1 MQLGMI
7 GLGRM
12 GGNMTKRLEEA
23 GHEVMT
29 YDPAA
34 ASTAS
39 SLAELRDQLDA
50 PRAFWMMVPSGAIT
64 EATFGELLPLAE
76 AGDTI
81 VDGGNSNFRDSQ
93 RRSATAADRGVH
105 YLDAGVSGGIWGLEV
120 GYCLMVGGEPD
131 AVRGLEPVFT
141 ALAPTDGYAHVGASG
156 AGHFTKMVHNGI
168 EYGLMQS
175 YAEGF
180 EVMKESEF
188 D

>member
-12 GGNMTKRLEEA
+12 GGNMTTRLEEA
-23 GHEVMT
+23 GPEGMT

-34 ASTAS
+34 AAPAS

-50 PRAFWMMVPSGAIT
+50 PRAFCMRVPAGAIT

-93 RRSATAADRGVH
+93 RRSAPAADRGVH
-105 YLDAGVSGGIWGLEV
+105 YLDAGVAGGIWGLEV
-120 GYCLMVGGEPD
+120 GYWIIVCGE
-131 AVRGLEPVFT
+131 
-141 ALAPTDGYAHVGASG
+141 S
-156 AGHFTKMVHNGI
+156 
-168 EYGLMQS
+168 
-175 YAEGF
+175 
-180 EVMKESEF
+180 
-188 D
+188 